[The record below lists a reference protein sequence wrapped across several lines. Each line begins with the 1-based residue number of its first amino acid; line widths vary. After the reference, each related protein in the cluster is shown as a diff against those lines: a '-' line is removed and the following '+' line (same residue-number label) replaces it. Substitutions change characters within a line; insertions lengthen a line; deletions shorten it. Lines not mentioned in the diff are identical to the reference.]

1 MRTPLTDAT
10 PVATPNEDA
19 ATGNTSG
26 YRLDLDG
33 LRGIAIALVAIF
45 HVWFGRVSGGVDVFL
60 TLSGYFF
67 VASLLKHVLAT
78 QPTTSSWGAAINP
91 WPRFSRLLRRL
102 LPALLLVL
110 AVTAGLIALI
120 MPTTRW
126 GPLGAELQASAL
138 YYQNWH
144 LAFESQDYAAADSA
158 NSPMQHL
165 WSMSMQG
172 QFFVLTLVCALAL
185 GAVLRA
191 LGRRSAFFADP
202 KVVRGVVGIALGVVA
217 LGSFA
222 WANYRHGI
230 NQPFTYYDTVAR
242 LWEPLVG
249 GLLAVWMPR
258 IALSQRVRDLLGLV
272 ALGLIVTCGWW
283 IAGVQEYPA
292 AWALVPVGAT
302 LILIWVGSS
311 QTAPI
316 DQAPVDQKTASGQ
329 TSIRSGVS
337 RGLAHPRLVWLGS
350 IAYALYL
357 WHWPLLIFYLA
368 WRYQDDVSWFEG
380 SAILAVSVLLAWL
393 TTKYV
398 EAPLRAGSAKRK
410 QSPVP
415 PDADG
420 VVARP
425 PFEKT
430 RGYRRALVAVLVVI
444 SVAAGAAA
452 VTWQRDAANAT
463 LDTQNLDPR
472 LYPGARAFLD
482 GAPVP
487 NVTAQPSPQV
497 VDMDWPITSYDSI
510 ISGWKDPSIKVGYY
524 GNVNATRTIALV
536 GGSHAEQWITALD
549 AIGKRHDFRVTT
561 YLKVG
566 CALTTEHV
574 FTWFGQKYYQC
585 NDWSRR
591 VMERLAVDKPD
602 VVFTNSTRPV
612 ESGDGDY
619 VPKDYEEIFAEFRD
633 RGQRVVA
640 VRDNPWATGQLKP
653 PECLA
658 SGRKPEVCGVPRA
671 QAMAPADP
679 AAALAGEFP
688 NMSFLDY
695 TDAMC
700 DDEYCP
706 AVVGNILVWHDF
718 HHLSATF
725 VRSLIPAVE
734 ADLQRSLGWW

>member
-1 MRTPLTDAT
+1 MRTPLPEVT

-78 QPTTSSWGAAINP
+78 QPASTTWRAAVNP
-91 WPRFSRLLRRL
+91 WPRLWRLIRRL

-110 AVTAGLIALI
+110 AFVAAMITVI

-158 NSPMQHL
+158 NSPLQHL

-172 QFFVLTLVCALAL
+172 QFFVLTLLCALAL
-185 GAVLRA
+185 GGVLRL
-191 LGRRSAFFADP
+191 LGRRSVFFADP
-202 KVVRGVVGIALGVVA
+202 KVVRWIIGLALAAVA
-217 LGSFA
+217 LVSFA
-222 WANYRHGI
+222 WANYRHDI

-242 LWEPLVG
+242 LWEPLAG

-258 IALSQRVRDLLGLV
+258 IAMSRAVRN
-272 ALGLIVTCGWW
+272 ALGVISVALIVTCGWW
-283 IAGVQEYPA
+283 IEGVQEYPA

-302 LILIWVGSS
+302 LMLIWVGSS
-311 QTAPI
+311 
-316 DQAPVDQKTASGQ
+316 KTAGPDVAGAAVTQSGF
-329 TSIRSGVS
+329 S
-337 RGLAHPRLVWLGS
+337 RGLAHPQLVWLGS

-368 WRYQDDVSWFEG
+368 WRYQDDVSWVEG
-380 SAILAVSVLLAWL
+380 TGILAVSVLIAWL

-398 EAPLRAGSAKRK
+398 EAPLRSGSSTRKR
-410 QSPVP
+410 PED
-415 PDADG
+415 DAAATG
-420 VVARP
+420 STPRP
-425 PFEKT
+425 PLRNT
-430 RGYRRALVAVLVVI
+430 RGYRRTLLALLLI
-444 SVAAGAAA
+444 ITVAAGSAAL
-452 VTWQRDAANAT
+452 TWQRDAANAT
-463 LDTQNLDPR
+463 LDTENLDPR

-487 NVTAQPSPQV
+487 KVTAQPSPDV

-524 GNVNATRTIALV
+524 GDVNATRTIALV

-549 AIGKRHDFRVTT
+549 AIGKRHNFRVTT

-612 ESGDGDY
+612 EAPGKGDHVPNDY
-619 VPKDYEEIFAEFRD
+619 KEIFAEFRD
-633 RGQRVVA
+633 RGQRVIGI
-640 VRDNPWATGQLKP
+640 RDNPWSTGKLKP

-658 SGRKPEVCGVPRA
+658 SGRKPEVCGVTRQ
-671 QAMAPADP
+671 QAMAPTDP
-679 AAALAGEFP
+679 AAELAGEFP

-706 AVVGNILVWHDF
+706 AVVGNILMWHDF

-725 VRSLIPAVE
+725 VRSLIPAME
-734 ADLQRSLGWW
+734 ADLQRTLGWW